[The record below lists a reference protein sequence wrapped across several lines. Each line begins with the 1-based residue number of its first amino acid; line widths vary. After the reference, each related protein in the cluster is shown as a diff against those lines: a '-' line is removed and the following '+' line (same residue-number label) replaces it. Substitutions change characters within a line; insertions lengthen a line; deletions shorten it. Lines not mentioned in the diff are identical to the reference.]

1 MSKPAET
8 APLTIV
14 TSPLTAPQQDSGWHA
29 AGRYFFRL
37 AASGLVPPRWFAQ
50 VPPAEASRR
59 QATGR
64 LSIEVVSHCWKYAHL
79 LVYQL
84 SSLVLHPPR
93 NIDVRM
99 TVFYAAEDEATARL
113 LAFFSEHKVPGVR
126 WNWQVLPREQLMRRS
141 IGRNIAAL
149 ASQADWVWFTD
160 CDLIFGEGCLDRLA
174 QRLQGRTDALVYP
187 QEEQCTAL
195 LPDSDDC
202 LRYDAANP
210 SIVAANGVFKPKNVT
225 RATGP
230 LQITHGDVARATG
243 YCNAIKVC
251 QMPAEHW
258 CKAHEDRIFRWLLGT
273 QGVPLDIPGVQRI
286 RHVSKGRYNGSNSS
300 TQWRKWVRRSKEAAL
315 SR

>member
-1 MSKPAET
+1 MSDPAELMPLAI
-8 APLTIV
+8 APT
-14 TSPLTAPQQDSGWHA
+14 PLRLRREENGWQA
-29 AGRYFFRL
+29 ASRHFFRL
-37 AASGLVPPRWFAQ
+37 AASGLISPRWFTR
-50 VPPAEASRR
+50 PPPPEPLRR

-64 LSIEVVSHCWKYAHL
+64 LTIEVVSHCWQYAHL

-93 NIDVRM
+93 NVDVRM
-99 TVFYAAEDEATARL
+99 TVFYAAEDEATAKL
-113 LAFFSEHKVPGVR
+113 LAYFSEHKVPGVR
-126 WNWQVLPREQLMRRS
+126 WNWQILPREQLMRRS

-149 ASQADWVWFTD
+149 ATRANWVWFTD

-195 LPDSDDC
+195 LPDSDTC
-202 LRYDAANP
+202 LQYNAAKP
-210 SIVAANGVFKPKNVT
+210 RIVAANGLFKPKSVT

-243 YCNAIKVC
+243 YCNAIKAC
-251 QMPAEHW
+251 QMPASHW

-286 RHVSKGRYNGSNSS
+286 RHVTKGRYNGSHSN
-300 TQWRKWVRRSKEAAL
+300 TQWRKWVRRSKDAAIG
-315 SR
+315 R